1 MRKLK
6 IYLDTSVVNFIH
18 APDAPDYMKVTLEF
32 FEKFRNEYEVFISD
46 IVLIEI
52 ERTIDQ
58 VRRKELFS
66 YLEKYNLTVYD
77 ELHEEIQELALK
89 YVAEGVIPENKM
101 DDALHIAF
109 AVYYEFDILLSWN
122 FKHIANIKKQM
133 MINSINEREGYS
145 KELRLTNPLEVIYE
159 E

>member
-6 IYLDTSVVNFIH
+6 IYLDTSVINFIN
-18 APDAPDYMKVTLEF
+18 APDVPDYMKITLEF
-32 FEKFRNEYEVFISD
+32 FEKFRTEYDIFISD

-52 ERTIDQ
+52 ERTIDHK
-58 VRRKELFS
+58 RREELFS
-66 YLEKYNLTVYD
+66 YLEKYDLTVYN
-77 ELHEEIQELALK
+77 ELHEDIQELALK
-89 YVAEGVIPENKM
+89 YISEGVIPENKM

-122 FKHIANIKKQM
+122 FKHLANIKKQM